1 MRRSYPTAL
10 LIDFHGWE
18 QVPPELVAFATEAR
32 AAGRQVAVVADS
44 PPAPELPLL
53 DRERLGASKPTR
65 EYFAAACAAL
75 ATVPEQC
82 LFVDEQDWNIRGARV
97 AGLSAYRWNG
107 PDDLPYLR
115 ATLDLD

>member
-1 MRRSYPTAL
+1 MRRSRPTAL
-10 LIDFHGWE
+10 LIDFNGWA
-18 QVPPELVAFATEAR
+18 QVPPELVAFAAEAR
-32 AAGRQVAVVADS
+32 AAGRRVAIVAD
-44 PPAPELPLL
+44 PPPDSGLPLL
-53 DRERLGASKPTR
+53 EPEHLGAAKPTR